1 MQRESNRTDK
11 FRSWFQESPC
21 SCLITIP
28 CSLVTP
34 SAVIM
39 TCHHAPAHALPA
51 SVTAHISSGVYEPSW
66 HRSSRQTLANSAMQT
81 TLQSTQRLSR
91 SQGLRSQS
99 VNVRAP
105 CFSYSPRLHTLCRG
119 HLRYSSRQSSART
132 SLAGRSPQIC
142 RASQPEA
149 SIDQDSDLVGEDA
162 AFFDVQKQTTKSW
175 TLFTGL
181 LLGVLALIYV
191 VRRATQPQIQLGFC
205 ILLLYST
212 ASALCAGM
220 GGP

>member
-1 MQRESNRTDK
+1 MACRRRIYTNLRG
-11 FRSWFQESPC
+11 
-21 SCLITIP
+21 
-28 CSLVTP
+28 
-34 SAVIM
+34 
-39 TCHHAPAHALPA
+39 
-51 SVTAHISSGVYEPSW
+51 SGG
-66 HRSSRQTLANSAMQT
+66 SRQTLANSAMHT
-81 TLQSTQRLSR
+81 TLQSTQRLCR

-105 CFSYSPRLHTLCRG
+105 CSSYSPRLHTLCRG
-119 HLRYSSRQSSART
+119 HLRHSSRQFSAHT
-132 SLAGRSPQIC
+132 SLEGRSPQLC

-162 AFFDVQKQTTKSW
+162 AFFDVEKQTTKSW

-181 LLGVLALIYV
+181 LLGVLGLIYV
-191 VRRATQPQIQLGFC
+191 VRPATQPQRQLGFC

-220 GGP
+220 GRP